1 MRLVIRLRICQLASA
16 TTATMWQGGPMGTR
30 PTAIVSCFGLIGILI
45 ALIAGEKSNEAKYF
59 IRQSANA
66 TICTILVSTIVGV
79 ASAIL
84 GNGIFSTL
92 LTILSNI
99 YGVIIFIEILISAI
113 NLDKRKI
120 WGIYCFIK

>member
-1 MRLVIRLRICQLASA
+1 
-16 TTATMWQGGPMGTR
+16 MGTR

-79 ASAIL
+79 VSAIL

-92 LTILSNI
+92 LTILSII

>member
-1 MRLVIRLRICQLASA
+1 
-16 TTATMWQGGPMGTR
+16 MGTR

-79 ASAIL
+79 VSAIFREW
-84 GNGIFSTL
+84 NFFHAP
-92 LTILSNI
+92 ND
-99 YGVIIFIEILISAI
+99 FIEY
-113 NLDKRKI
+113 I
-120 WGIYCFIK
+120 WRDYFYRDFNFGN